1 MMQKV
6 ISSLIFAYL
15 ALKVAAALEKNAS
28 GSCPLCNVENC
39 VDEEVVQKS
48 CPDSTLVAD
57 PCGCCKV
64 CGRKFGETCGGAY
77 EYLGKCEYH
86 LVCTA
91 KSSEYFSGTNVS
103 GICTSKYV
111 YTNIYAAVG
120 LNSY

>member
-6 ISSLIFAYL
+6 LFPLIIFACL
-15 ALKVAAALEKNAS
+15 ALKLAATLENNGS
-28 GSCPLCNVENC
+28 GSCPLCNVGNC
-39 VDEEVVQKS
+39 VDEEAVQKS

-64 CGRKFGETCGGAY
+64 CGRMFGETCGGAY

-91 KSSEYFSGTNVS
+91 KSSEYFNGINVS

-111 YTNIYAAVG
+111 Y
-120 LNSY
+120 S